1 MRKRS
6 IEKTIWLSI
15 DEDKILKQ
23 NSKKVGLNESEYLRS
38 LITGY
43 KPKEQPTESIF
54 EMLSQMRGIGANL
67 NQIAKKANAL
77 NLIDA
82 PYYKRVYEKWLEL
95 ETKIKDELLDMEKE
109 K

>member
-1 MRKRS
+1 MRKNP
-6 IEKTIWLSI
+6 IQKKLWLSV
-15 DEDKILKQ
+15 EDSKKLKE
-23 NSKKVGLNESEYLRS
+23 NAKKVGLTENEYIRS
-38 LITGY
+38 LINGY
-43 KPKEQPTESIF
+43 KPKEQPTETIF
-54 EMLSQMRGIGANL
+54 EMLAQLRGIGANL